1 VGQVVSLA
9 VVGPIAFAIS
19 MGVIRWTQPATYAE
33 LRSLAGFRK
42 VRDAAGRALG
52 RIVRRG

>member
-1 VGQVVSLA
+1 VISLA
-9 VVGPIAFAIS
+9 VVGPIAFAMS